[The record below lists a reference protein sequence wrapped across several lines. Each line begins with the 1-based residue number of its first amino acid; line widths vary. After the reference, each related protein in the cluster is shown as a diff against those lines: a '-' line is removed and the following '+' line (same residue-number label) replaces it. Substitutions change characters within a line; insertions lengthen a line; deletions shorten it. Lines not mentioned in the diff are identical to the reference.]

1 MGRDLDRLLTIVTF
15 PKPTLVIVSGT
26 TPIPTRCNFAIVPS
40 VHFMKLQTLFLFVAD
55 GTFLRAHQLVHVTIL
70 AVEVTITQ
78 SAQRL
83 SLGKLSRPQ

>member
-40 VHFMKLQTLFLFVAD
+40 VHFMTLQTLFLFVAD